1 MAAWHSIMRHG
12 EVYGAI
18 DPRKRL
24 AEEMVA
30 DIMTKVTAG
39 ALFKRHRATIQGLL
53 YLLPRDDWSVEFV
66 GAELAAA
73 ILEK

>member
-1 MAAWHSIMRHG
+1 MMRHG

-30 DIMTKVTAG
+30 DIMTKATAG

-53 YLLPRDDWSVEFV
+53 YLLTRDDWSVEFV
-66 GAELAAA
+66 SAEPAEVA
-73 ILEK
+73 LEK